1 MRSRAMVLREFE
13 ADLELAQ
20 FEVPAPEPGAAVV
33 AVELGGIC
41 GTDAHLQRGSL
52 PMPTPVVLGHEAV
65 GRVLSLGDGLERDVL
80 DRPLGPGDLVTW
92 ASSIACGRCHW
103 CLREREPTLCAN
115 RSVYGINRRADH
127 WPHLSGAWAD
137 AIYLHPG
144 TTLVRVPEG
153 LDPLDVI
160 ALGCA
165 GPTAVH
171 GVLQLAPPRFGDT
184 VVVQGSGPVGL
195 AAAIYARLCGAG
207 PVVMVGGPAG
217 RLELAR
223 ELGVADVYIDIFEV
237 GDADQRAR
245 LVLAETPG
253 GRGADLVVE
262 CTGAPAAVAEGIDLC
277 RPNGSHLV
285 LGQYT
290 DRGPTPIN
298 PHLITRKQLRV
309 LGSWAYS
316 GGHFVQFVT
325 GLPRVLDRFELRRMV
340 STYPLEAANQAL
352 DDMRGGRVVKAAL
365 VPSQSANPP
374 Q

>member
-1 MRSRAMVLREFE
+1 VKRSRAVVLREFG
-13 ADLELAQ
+13 AQLDLAE
-20 FEVPAPEPGAAVV
+20 FEVPEPGPGAAVV

-41 GTDAHLQRGSL
+41 GTDAHLQRGHL
-52 PMPTPVVLGHEAV
+52 PMPLPVVLGHEAV
-65 GRVLSLGDGLERDVL
+65 GRVIGLGDGLDRDVL
-80 DRPLGPGDLVTW
+80 GQPIAPGDLVTW

-103 CLREREPTLCAN
+103 CLREQEPTLCAD
-115 RSVYGINRRADH
+115 RAVYGINRRADR

-144 TTLVRVPEG
+144 TTLVAVPDG
-153 LDPLDVI
+153 LEPVDVI

-171 GVLQLAPPRFGDT
+171 GVLRLAAPGFGDT

-195 AAAIYARLCGAG
+195 AAAIYAGRSGAG
-207 PVVMVGGPAG
+207 RVVLVGGPAG

-223 ELGVADVYIDIFEV
+223 ELGIADVCLDIFEV
-237 GDADQRAR
+237 EDPATRAR

-262 CTGAPAAVAEGIDLC
+262 CTGSPPAVAQGIDLC
-277 RPNGSHLV
+277 RPNGTYLI

-290 DRGPTPIN
+290 DRGPTPLN

-309 LGSWAYS
+309 LGSWAFS
-316 GGHFVQFVT
+316 GGHFVDYVES
-325 GLPRVLDRFELRRMV
+325 LPRLVERFELHRLV
-340 STYPLEAANQAL
+340 STYPLESAGQAL
-352 DDMRGGRVVKAAL
+352 DDVRAGRVVKAAL
-365 VPSQSANPP
+365 RPSRSALV
-374 Q
+374 